1 MDIWSA
7 DKLTLFLIFFVPGF
21 ISIKIYDLLVPGESR
36 DFARA
41 WFDALAYSALNF
53 AALSWLIILIHLDDF
68 PKRHLGWY
76 LFLLLL
82 ILIAAP
88 AIWPWVYLRLSSW
101 HPVAKYLVHP
111 IRKPWDYVFGKRETY
126 WVIVHLQ
133 DGRRIG
139 GRFDTQSFA
148 SSSPAEEQ
156 IYLEQVWALDD
167 SGRFL
172 HAIDRSRGTIT
183 IGNQILAVEFFDVQ

>member
-1 MDIWSA
+1 MDVWSA

-21 ISIKIYDLLVPGESR
+21 ISIKIYDLLVPGETR

-53 AALSWLIILIHLDDF
+53 AALSWLIVLIHLDDF
-68 PKRHLGWY
+68 PKRHIGWY

-88 AIWPWVYLRLSSW
+88 AMWPWVYRTLSDW
-101 HPVAKYLVHP
+101 PPVAKYLVHP
-111 IRKPWDYVFGKRETY
+111 IRRPWDYVFSKREPY

-156 IYLEQVWALDD
+156 IYLEQIWALDE
-167 SGRFL
+167 SGRFQ
-172 HAIDRSRGTIT
+172 HPIDSSRGAI
-183 IGNQILAVEFFDVQ
+183 IMGQQVLAVEFFDVK